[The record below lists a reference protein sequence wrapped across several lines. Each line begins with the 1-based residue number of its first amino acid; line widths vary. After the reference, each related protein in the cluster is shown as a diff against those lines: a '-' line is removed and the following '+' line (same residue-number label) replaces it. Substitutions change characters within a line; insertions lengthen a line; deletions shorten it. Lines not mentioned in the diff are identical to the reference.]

1 MEYTSSEETAVC
13 NLASIALNRFV
24 VPKEVLEAGAPR
36 PAGKLRGSKGAEGR
50 AYDHQRLFEIARVV
64 TRNLNVRIRLSACER
79 SSL

>member
-1 MEYTSSEETAVC
+1 MC